1 MHPSGAQVTVAAF
14 GQLKNEQRLNTFYDG
29 WGGWRWGGL
38 GTGMATTTTEN
49 TPAGTLNVD
58 MFDTQLKKLIWA
70 GRPPKLLRATRKER
84 EKTAGRHQRPVQ
96 KVSTQIRRPG
106 RVRS

>member
-29 WGGWRWGGL
+29 WGGWRWGGM

-58 MFDTQLKKLIWA
+58 MFDTQLKKLIWRGQTTKTLA
-70 GRPPKLLRATRKER
+70 GNPKRTRKNCR
-84 EKTAGRHQRPVQ
+84 TTSTTCS
-96 KVSTQIRRPG
+96 KVSAQIRRPG